1 MSLKITVLGIPV
13 TQGSKTAFVA
23 GGKAIMREKSSGA
36 AHMRFVDWRQAVR
49 SEAQRAIE
57 GCEAAIGNDW
67 VDPDLH
73 NAYWSG
79 PVLVEC
85 RFSLLRPASAPKTR
99 RTWPIGARSGD
110 VDKLARLILDA
121 LTGIVFADDSH
132 VVELHVSKD
141 YGVPGV
147 EIVVDAVTEGP

>member
-1 MSLKITVLGIPV
+1 MSLKISVLGIPV
-13 TQGSKTAFVA
+13 TQGSKTAFLA
-23 GGKAIMREKSSGA
+23 GNKPFLREKSSGA

-49 SEAQRAIE
+49 SEAQRAME
-57 GCEAAIGNDW
+57 YRERDN
-67 VDPDLH
+67 P
-73 NAYWSG
+73 YWSG
-79 PVLVEC
+79 PVSVEC
-85 RFSLLRPASAPKTR
+85 RFSLLKPASAPKTR

-147 EIVVDAVTEGP
+147 EIVVAAVELVVGEPT

>member
-49 SEAQRAIE
+49 SEAQRAME
-57 GCEAAIGNDW
+57 YRERDN
-67 VDPDLH
+67 P
-73 NAYWSG
+73 YWSG
-79 PVLVEC
+79 PVSVEC
-85 RFSLLRPASAPKTR
+85 RFSLLKPASAPKTR

-147 EIVVDAVTEGP
+147 EIVVDAVTAGP

>member
-1 MSLKITVLGIPV
+1 MSFKITVLGIPV

-49 SEAQRAIE
+49 SEAQRAME
-57 GCEAAIGNDW
+57 YRERDN
-67 VDPDLH
+67 P
-73 NAYWSG
+73 YWSG
-79 PVLVEC
+79 PVSVEC
-85 RFSLLRPASAPKTR
+85 RFSLLKPASAPKTR

-147 EIVVDAVTEGP
+147 EIVVAAVELVVGEPT

>member
-1 MSLKITVLGIPV
+1 MSFKITVLGIPV

-49 SEAQRAIE
+49 SEAQRAME
-57 GCEAAIGNDW
+57 YRERDN
-67 VDPDLH
+67 P
-73 NAYWSG
+73 YWSG
-79 PVLVEC
+79 PVSVEC
-85 RFSLLRPASAPKTR
+85 RFSLLKPASAPKTR

-147 EIVVDAVTEGP
+147 EIVVDAVELVVEPT

>member
-1 MSLKITVLGIPV
+1 MSLKISVLGIPV
-13 TQGSKTAFVA
+13 TQGSKTAFLA
-23 GGKAIMREKSSGA
+23 GNKPFLREKSSGA

-49 SEAQRAIE
+49 SEAQRV
-57 GCEAAIGNDW
+57 CEREHW
-67 VDPDLH
+67 VVDADNP
-73 NAYWSG
+73 YWYDAVS
-79 PVLVEC
+79 VEC
-85 RFSLLRPASAPKTR
+85 RFSLLKPASAPKTR

-147 EIVVDAVTEGP
+147 EIVVDAVELVVEPT